1 MKPSVF
7 LLPLLFLSPFISPLF
22 AVSEENIKAA
32 YLERFA
38 MFIEWPKPIKSYNI
52 CIYNDSVFSKML
64 QKSYDSHLFNDRPA
78 TVIPLFPGSSVEE
91 MSECHILFFR
101 TAKPAQNEGQLNLL
115 RKNNVLLISDEA
127 SDVKKGASIGFYLEN
142 NAFRFLLSQRNLEAA
157 NLKASYK
164 LLNFATLID
173 PTEGK
178 NAAK

>member
-1 MKPSVF
+1 MKASVF
-7 LLPLLFLSPFISPLF
+7 LLLFVHSCIAPLF
-22 AVSEENIKAA
+22 AVSEESIKAA

-52 CIYNDSVFSKML
+52 CIFNDPVFSKTL
-64 QKSYDSHLFNDRPA
+64 QKSYDSNLFNNRPA
-78 TVIPLFPGSSVEE
+78 TVIPLFTGSSAEE

-101 TAKPAQNEGQLNLL
+101 TAKPAQNEAQLNLL

-127 SDVKKGASIGFYLEN
+127 SDVKKGAAIGFYLEN
-142 NAFRFLLSQRNLEAA
+142 NAFRFLLSQRNLETA